1 MKVLRKVVTIVLVF
15 AMVTLPGC
23 GQNKEIEGKVY
34 GTYGLLNESDMK
46 NPDIQYRLIIGN
58 IVWACILVETIIFPI
73 YFIGFSLYEPI
84 NTKGDTEKGVLN

>member
-1 MKVLRKVVTIVLVF
+1 MKVLRKVDTIVLVF
-15 AMVTLPGC
+15 AMVTLAGC
-23 GQNKEIEGKVY
+23 GQNKEIKGKVY

-58 IVWACILVETIIFPI
+58 VIWSCVLVETIILPI

-84 NTKGDTEKGVLN
+84 NAIGDIEKGVLN